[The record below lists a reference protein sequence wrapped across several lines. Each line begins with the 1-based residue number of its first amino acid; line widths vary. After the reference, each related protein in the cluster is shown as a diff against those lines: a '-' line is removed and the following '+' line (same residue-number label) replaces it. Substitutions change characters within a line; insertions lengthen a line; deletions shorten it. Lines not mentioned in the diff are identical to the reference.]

1 MGGLR
6 SILELGFAAI
16 ALTNFCTTT
25 ADLLKKFGQYSK

>member
-16 ALTNFCTTT
+16 ALSQFLST
-25 ADLLKKFGQYSK
+25 SS